1 MYLVFVICRYDN
13 EFLYNYV
20 YREEMISDLMARI
33 VPRDRRNKFYL
44 AVDREL
50 AKVGNHE
57 AIKSY
62 KAKRKGDIENL
73 EKFERPSSGAVF
85 EGKTSELLFK
95 AEL

>member
-85 EGKTSELLFK
+85 EGKTSELLSK
-95 AEL
+95 VEL